1 MESNY
6 IQTIQEKIEQVKQN
20 IDNLEK
26 EAISFSIAKKEMQE
40 AVEDFKGMV
49 KQFREVLVATL
60 ALNEEVNKISV
71 ESTLKKLDN
80 SAALIS
86 QDINNVI
93 ESNKLVIESNLE
105 YMQGSFVEMTK
116 IAQDINKRNIKFV
129 IIISLVSIFAV
140 AVSILFS
147 FL

>member
-40 AVEDFKGMV
+40 AVEEFKGMV

-60 ALNEEVNKISV
+60 VLNDEVNKISV

-80 SAALIS
+80 SAALIN

-93 ESNKLVIESNLE
+93 ESNKLVIESNFE

-116 IAQDINKRNIKFV
+116 IAQDINKRNKKFV